1 MADIMKIFLRNGAIR
16 AAPVRTDAAMAYAT
30 ERMKSRFSRLPFAP
44 THAIVAVFAGR
55 PYIGARGGD
64 YSENEA
70 RLRLACDE
78 FSGLHPE
85 YLFYVSANAYPLPA
99 VQAARLAG
107 LGWIGLNGLLNVPG
121 VGSSV
126 TIGAV
131 LTDLPMP
138 VGEES
143 GYCAQ
148 CGLCVRSCPTA
159 ALTRENGVR
168 RFEREK
174 CLSHR
179 RQKEGLPLSRE
190 GYYGCDICQDVC
202 PYATYS

>member
-1 MADIMKIFLRNGAIR
+1 MADIMKIFHKYGAIR
-16 AAPVRTDAAMAYAT
+16 AAPVQADKAIAYAT
-30 ERMKSRFSRLPFAP
+30 DRMKNRFSRLPFTP

-55 PYIGARGGD
+55 PNIGVRGGD

-70 RLRLACDE
+70 RLRLACE
-78 FSGLHPE
+78 ELTELLPE
-85 YLFYVSANAYPLPA
+85 YRLYISANAYPLPA

-107 LGWIGLNGLLNVPG
+107 LGWVGLNGLLNVPG

-131 LTDLPMP
+131 LTDLSIP

-143 GYCAQ
+143 GYCSQ

-179 RQKEGLPLSRE
+179 RQKEGFPLSRE

-202 PYATYS
+202 PFA

>member
-1 MADIMKIFLRNGAIR
+1 MADIMKTFHKYGSIR
-16 AAPVRTDAAMAYAT
+16 AAPVRTDEAMVYAT
-30 ERMKSRFSRLPFAP
+30 DRMISRFSRLPFVP

-55 PYIGARGGD
+55 PNIGVRGGD

-70 RLRLACDE
+70 RLRLACE
-78 FSGLHPE
+78 ELAELHPE
-85 YLFYVSANAYPLPA
+85 YRFTVSANAYPLPA

-121 VGSSV
+121 FGSSV

-143 GYCAQ
+143 GYCGQ
-148 CGLCVRSCPTA
+148 CGLCVRSCPTT

-179 RQKEGLPLSRE
+179 RQKEGLPPSRE
-190 GYYGCDICQDVC
+190 GYYGCDICQDAC
-202 PYATYS
+202 PYA